1 MKRGGKSKK
10 QKAQN
15 EYISGRAFIL
25 SLYLAACVINI
36 NSTKWVVIKLSRV
49 VNNPQ
54 RSHWNIKA
62 DQLLCTSTDMQP
74 NVYFKFV
81 HYTEPPSQ
89 YHFSTQK
96 RSQTHTLLFF
106 DWLSSLKY
114 YYLIQCGKNRKW
126 TKCAFLRPGKKNT
139 WQENKEVNTYYKN
152 AYMHTHTRH
161 CLKLTSGNSFPS
173 IMQTNIFIALFGEWH
188 DLWGKLPISSISVA
202 VYQGTVKGLTARHRT
217 RKHHS

>member
-1 MKRGGKSKK
+1 MCHQKTNKKTKKLEASQNCSKAVKRGGKSKK

-114 YYLIQCGKNRKW
+114 YYLIQCGKNRK
-126 TKCAFLRPGKKNT
+126 
-139 WQENKEVNTYYKN
+139 
-152 AYMHTHTRH
+152 
-161 CLKLTSGNSFPS
+161 
-173 IMQTNIFIALFGEWH
+173 
-188 DLWGKLPISSISVA
+188 
-202 VYQGTVKGLTARHRT
+202 
-217 RKHHS
+217 

>member
-10 QKAQN
+10 QKAQK

-62 DQLLCTSTDMQP
+62 DRLLCTSTDMQP

-81 HYTEPPSQ
+81 HYTEPLPS
-89 YHFSTQK
+89 T
-96 RSQTHTLLFF
+96 TLA
-106 DWLSSLKY
+106 LKSA
-114 YYLIQCGKNRKW
+114 RK
-126 TKCAFLRPGKKNT
+126 
-139 WQENKEVNTYYKN
+139 
-152 AYMHTHTRH
+152 HTHIYLCCFLIGWAVWNTITWSSVEKIENEQNV
-161 CLKLTSGNSFPS
+161 LSL
-173 IMQTNIFIALFGEWH
+173 
-188 DLWGKLPISSISVA
+188 DLEKKIVG
-202 VYQGTVKGLTARHRT
+202 
-217 RKHHS
+217 RKTTK